1 MNRRG
6 KLTVITEANNKLEQ
20 SYLKSKG
27 FLKEDVDVDKFKE
40 YIENLSKNYKFPY
53 HMVNDND
60 FGKLYEKLNNLPLDK
75 LFENDSQGGL
85 LVANMGGRA
94 GFKVA
99 GYSKE
104 KALLKRIQDDM
115 IKNYSKFTSGEH
127 SELMSKGRAGKIE
140 QKWTGMQDF
149 IKQVQEIAKSFGEDI
164 QMVGEITKDRIQNYV
179 TQNGMGGKKLFIG
192 AEGNIMYL
200 VDDNKDDNTKTDFL
214 KKLFEKYPQNAE
226 VFGGKA
232 LRPYKNYNLTGKDNV
247 GISVQA
253 FNTSDVDKEAK
264 NVGSKGTSAISKV
277 NIKEVKRKDDK
288 GKDITIFYFP
298 EAYIS

>member
-1 MNRRG
+1 MRRKD
-6 KLTVITEANNKLEQ
+6 KLKNYEQANLMLEQ
-20 SYLKSKG
+20 KFLKSKG
-27 FLKEDVDVDKFKE
+27 LIKEVVDVDKFNE

-53 HMVNDND
+53 HMINDND
-60 FGKLYEKLNNLPLDK
+60 FSKLYEKLNNLPLDK

-85 LVANMGGRA
+85 VIAKTPSGFRVAA
-94 GFKVA
+94 
-99 GYSKE
+99 YSKE

-127 SELMSKGRAGKIE
+127 SERMSKGVAGKVE

-164 QMVGEITKDRIQNYV
+164 QMVGEITMDRIQNYV

-192 AEGNIMYL
+192 AEGINLIL
-200 VDDNKDDNTKTDFL
+200 VNDAKDNNTKTNFL

-226 VFGGKA
+226 VFGGKS
-232 LRPYKNYNLTGKDNV
+232 LRPYKNWHLTGKDNI

-253 FNTSDVDKEAK
+253 FDASDVDKEAK
-264 NVGSKGTSAISKV
+264 NVGSKGTRAISKV
-277 NIKEVKRKDDK
+277 NIKEIKRKDDK
-288 GKDITIFYFP
+288 GKDISIFYFP
-298 EAYIS
+298 EAYIM

>member
-1 MNRRG
+1 MNRRD
-6 KLTVITEANNKLEQ
+6 KLKVITEANNKLEQ

-27 FLKEDVDVDKFKE
+27 LLKEDVDGDKFKE
-40 YIENLSKNYKFPY
+40 YFENLSKNYKFPY
-53 HMVNDND
+53 HMVNHND
-60 FGKLYEKLNNLPLDK
+60 FSKFGKNLNDLPLGE
-75 LFENDSQGGL
+75 LFKNDSQGGL
-85 LVANMGGRA
+85 VVTKTPS
-94 GFKVA
+94 GFIVA

-127 SELMSKGRAGKIE
+127 SERMSKGRAGKVE

-200 VDDNKDDNTKTDFL
+200 VNDAKDNDVKTNFL

-232 LRPYKNYNLTGKDNV
+232 LRPDKNWHLTGKDNI

-253 FNTSDVDKEAK
+253 FDTSDVDKEAK

-277 NIKEVKRKDDK
+277 NIKEIKRKDDK
-288 GKDITIFYFP
+288 GKDISIFYFP